1 MAKRKYFLTQKQ
13 INNIIKSYG
22 GYYKYKMNE
31 SFKSDYDSIYF
42 YEKKNKYYWLTIHN
56 NNINI
61 MITFTDDTGLIIKRD
76 YLTI

>member
-42 YEKKNKYYWLTIHN
+42 YEKKNKYTI
-56 NNINI
+56 II
-61 MITFTDDTGLIIKRD
+61 LIS
-76 YLTI
+76 